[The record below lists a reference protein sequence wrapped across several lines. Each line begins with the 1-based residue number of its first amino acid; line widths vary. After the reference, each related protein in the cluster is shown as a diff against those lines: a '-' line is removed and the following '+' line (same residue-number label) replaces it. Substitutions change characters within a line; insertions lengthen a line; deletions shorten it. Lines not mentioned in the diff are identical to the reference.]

1 MSPIKNTRKSRA
13 DSDALGRFYTSPAV
27 ASLLVKKMDLAGVQT
42 LVDLGCGSGNLAH
55 AALGQWPG
63 CSVLTV
69 DLDEKVPVVID
80 ERLAG
85 SDFRHV
91 QADVLGVGLVEELG
105 VVRDSF
111 DAAVCNP
118 PFVRPVWCE
127 AYGQL
132 LAAAGFPAES
142 VPASQVQADILFLA
156 QNLMLLREGGVLGF
170 IAPASFVSGKPYRA
184 LRAAI
189 LAQHRVRAVVRLP
202 RNAFAQADARAFI
215 VILEKGRPTETLVSV
230 TNLSP
235 AGVESAA
242 HWIEPRQAALR
253 LDGGPEE
260 GLETSLGDVSDATE
274 NAGTQELADVA
285 LSVVRGSFTR
295 TASALSHDRF
305 SGCWAIAPVQCACAP
320 GRGQPGFRYYRCRK
334 GRHPDCARGEKSSP
348 EDMSGGERQGG
359 HDRQRVSYQG
369 SQWRERARF
378 CGADLCGRAGV
389 DSPGLLWSRSSTY
402 HQGRPVA
409 VSAALTGGTLAW
421 QTAKENPCGVRRRG

>member
-253 LDGGPEE
+253 LDGGPED

-285 LSVVRGSFTR
+285 LSVVRGSFRPGAAAAALAPHPLFHTTDFPDAGQSLR
-295 TASALSHDRF
+295 FNVPVHLDVVNPASGITVAEKDDILIARVGRNLHRKICRVVNGKAVMTDNVFRIRVR
-305 SGCWAIAPVQCACAP
+305 SG
-320 GRGQPGFRYYRCRK
+320 
-334 GRHPDCARGEKSSP
+334 ES
-348 EDMSGGERQGG
+348 ER
-359 HDRQRVSYQG
+359 V
-369 SQWRERARF
+369 F
-378 CGADLCGRAGV
+378 
-389 DSPGLLWSRSSTY
+389 
-402 HQGRPVA
+402 
-409 VSAALTGGTLAW
+409 AALTSAAGQAW
-421 QTAKENPCGVRRRG
+421 IARVCYGVGARHITKADLLRFPLP